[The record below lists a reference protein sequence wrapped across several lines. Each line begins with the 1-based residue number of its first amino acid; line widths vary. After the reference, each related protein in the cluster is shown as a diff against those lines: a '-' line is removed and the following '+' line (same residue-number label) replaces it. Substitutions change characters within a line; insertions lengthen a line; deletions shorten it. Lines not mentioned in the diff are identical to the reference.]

1 MIGEMIGSAA
11 GGYLGGP
18 AGAAIGSALGGS
30 VDKVFDK
37 VVHTLVP
44 DEGSHDKA
52 ADDKD
57 AGDKSEVQ
65 PKSDTLCKSPELNLG
80 LSTLGGTPMV
90 LSIPAI
96 ISPAHNS

>member
-18 AGAAIGSALGGS
+18 AGAAIGSALGGT

-37 VVHTLVP
+37 VVHTFVP
-44 DEGSHDKA
+44 EGGHDKA
-52 ADDKD
+52 ADHKD
-57 AGDKSEVQ
+57 AGEKCEVQ
-65 PKSDTLCKSPELNLG
+65 PKLDTLGKSPELNLG
-80 LSTLGGTPMV
+80 LSTLGGAPMF

-96 ISPAHNS
+96 VSPAPTS

>member
-18 AGAAIGSALGGS
+18 AGAAIGSALGGT

-37 VVHTLVP
+37 AVHTLVP
-44 DEGSHDKA
+44 DEGHHDKA
-52 ADDKD
+52 EDHKD
-57 AGDKSEVQ
+57 AGEKTEVQ
-65 PKSDTLCKSPELNLG
+65 SKHETACKSPELNLG
-80 LSTLGGTPMV
+80 LSTLGGTPMF

-96 ISPAHNS
+96 VSPARTS